1 MTSHAFAETS
11 RDRASI
17 VVLGDSLAYGQGDEK
32 DGGLAGRLHATN
44 LGKSGAQTT
53 DVIRKL
59 KMKTVRDSV
68 QRADV
73 IVLSIGAND
82 LFRTAGARERAF
94 HDPFALAGEILDRI
108 AAIVASL
115 REINNDARILLLGA
129 YNPVPDHPLAALI
142 DDLVRAWDQML
153 AARFARDDKIDIV
166 MTSDVVIGA
175 NLSRYDRFHPGA
187 PAYDALA
194 RRIEKMMSSRG

>member
-1 MTSHAFAETS
+1 MTSSERRAAARPRFSSPFPS
-11 RDRASI
+11 RARA
-17 VVLGDSLAYGQGDEK
+17 
-32 DGGLAGRLHATN
+32 
-44 LGKSGAQTT
+44 
-53 DVIRKL
+53 
-59 KMKTVRDSV
+59 
-68 QRADV
+68 
-73 IVLSIGAND
+73 
-82 LFRTAGARERAF
+82 RAF
-94 HDPFALAGEILDRI
+94 HGRFALAGEILDRI